1 MTEKNRAGRRNPD
14 RNSKSRLLMTKE
26 DRINTEYNYKPG
38 IEPYSENY
46 WLENRKSED
55 IPLYNKKTQ
64 SEEIRLH
71 KSKSKSVWQWSII
84 VACFILGIIV
94 ALLLKTYRTE
104 GDINTIYGQRKEL
117 AEMNKYLQTERTK
130 LEADLAKARET
141 IEEFE
146 EAASKGID
154 ESSTLRKQLI
164 NARQEAGFVDLKG
177 PGIIVELND
186 SPLKPKDGENP
197 NFYIVHDIDLQALVN
212 ELWASGAEAI
222 AVNDQRIVVNTAI
235 RCAGPTIT
243 VNAVRLVPPYIV
255 RAIGP
260 PDNLETGLRYP
271 GGFMDTM
278 SPNIDRGVRIKVSQ
292 RNDILI
298 PAFKGSLVH
307 TYGRPVRAGGKEEK

>member
-1 MTEKNRAGRRNPD
+1 MDNRD
-14 RNSKSRLLMTKE
+14 RL
-26 DRINTEYNYKPG
+26 EYNLEVHNESRTWLDNRSDLDFPAA
-38 IEPYSENY
+38 EN
-46 WLENRKSED
+46 NSVIKNKSA
-55 IPLYNKKTQ
+55 KKMT
-64 SEEIRLH
+64 SRVI
-71 KSKSKSVWQWSII
+71 WQWSII
-84 VACFILGIIV
+84 VACFILGIVV

-117 AEMNKYLQTERTK
+117 AEMNKYLQTERNK
-130 LEADLAKARET
+130 LQADLSKARAT

-154 ESSTLRKQLI
+154 ESTTLRKQLL
-164 NARQEAGFVDLKG
+164 NVRQEAGFTDVKG

-186 SPLKPKDGENP
+186 SPLKPKDGEDP

-222 AVNDQRIVVNTAI
+222 SINEQRIVINTAI

-243 VNAVRLVPPYIV
+243 INAVRLTPPYIV
-255 RAIGP
+255 KAIGP

-278 SPNIDRGVRIKVSQ
+278 SPNIDRGVRVRVSQ
-292 RNDILI
+292 GKDILI
-298 PAFKGSLVH
+298 PSFKGSLVH
-307 TYGRPVRAGGKEEK
+307 TYGKPVKPAGKEGK